1 MDLRSSLNEA
11 VFRKFRADP
20 FTSPMPSEDQILPDK
35 EVTPLDVFLM
45 GPSMSEKFVS
55 FFKLVGFSVNL
66 VGNLVGISGIGCQI
80 SGI

>member
-1 MDLRSSLNEA
+1 MNFLGI
-11 VFRKFRADP
+11 KG
-20 FTSPMPSEDQILPDK
+20 PMRTHLINHIPQGYKKLKI
-35 EVTPLDVFLM
+35 LDVFLM

-66 VGNLVGISGIGCQI
+66 VGNLMGISGTGCQI